1 MRRELTQEEF
11 DKCAGVS
18 LEIIDRLDHE
28 RKKIIMVSTAQCV
41 IDSVQFIQIHFE
53 HHNQFQGEKKW
64 DLFTIPAIDI
74 HNGNWIKYL
83 SGTIDLPPLPDGYDP
98 VNCQCAR
105 CKEHKAAWAEFFE
118 KQYGADWQDRVKA

>member
-118 KQYGADWQDRVKA
+118 KLAS